1 MTDCYRSRIQYRW
14 TSFAHLF
21 TSEFDRSWIDEPTSI
36 LVGMVCDFNSRS
48 DTVHPCDLG
57 IPPCQLSMGIGSDN
71 TTHEKEY
78 RYPLDHPLLC
88 IVHQFADNRFVVY
101 GKKHGRLGGRY
112 GYYCHYPTIGLF
124 RNGNLVKGE
133 LIGDAVADEVGGFP
147 FVPLVDRLSRH
158 GRYCTW

>member
-14 TSFAHLF
+14 TSFADFL
-21 TSEFDRSWIDEPTSI
+21 TPEFDRSWIDEPTFVV
-36 LVGMVCDFNSRS
+36 VGMVCDFDSRS

-71 TTHEKEY
+71 TPHEEEY
-78 RYPLDHPLLC
+78 RYPYAHALLC
-88 IVHQFADNRFVVY
+88 IVHQSADNRFVVY

-112 GYYCHYPTIGLF
+112 GYYCHYSTFGLF

-133 LIGDAVADEVGGFP
+133 SIHCAVADGVGGFP
-147 FVPLVDRLSRH
+147 FVPLVDRFPRH
-158 GRYCTW
+158 GRNRTW